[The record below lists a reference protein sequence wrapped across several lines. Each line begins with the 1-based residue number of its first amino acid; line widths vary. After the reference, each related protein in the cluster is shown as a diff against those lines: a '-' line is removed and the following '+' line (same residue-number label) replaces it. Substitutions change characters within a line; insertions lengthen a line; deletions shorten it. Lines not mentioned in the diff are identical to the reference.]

1 MSSSAA
7 SLAFFSSSSFVF
19 VVLLVDQ
26 SPRRRWRSCTAPT
39 LSLALSLSLSLS
51 LSPLFDLCS
60 PTADLHLCVCLQQF
74 CCNGTI
80 VDDPELG
87 QVIQLQGDQ
96 RTNIS
101 KFLVDEGICE
111 KTSVKIHGF

>member
-1 MSSSAA
+1 
-7 SLAFFSSSSFVF
+7 V
-19 VVLLVDQ
+19 
-26 SPRRRWRSCTAPT
+26 
-39 LSLALSLSLSLS
+39 LAL
-51 LSPLFDLCS
+51 
-60 PTADLHLCVCLQQF
+60 HLQKF

-80 VDDPELG
+80 VADTELG

-111 KTSVKIHGF
+111 KASVKIHGF